1 MTEQNLRHLTIKSN
15 EVQVVHGG
23 KIMNPG
29 AIGHL
34 RSNAIVHVLDKISG
48 GGKKKGQRKS
58 NHSPSDQGVS
68 ADLIE
73 QVLKN

>member
-34 RSNAIVHVLDKISG
+34 RHKCDCPRPGQDVRRRKEERPEKIESES
-48 GGKKKGQRKS
+48 K
-58 NHSPSDQGVS
+58 
-68 ADLIE
+68 
-73 QVLKN
+73 